1 MSSFV
6 DERRRR
12 KVSFEKTRFDGA
24 LKNINMHD
32 DDDGEEVESV
42 VWVWELE
49 RAHIISLIGE
59 ETNNMILH
67 SSMPPRASSYLLP
80 HLN

>member
-1 MSSFV
+1 LSSFV

-42 VWVWELE
+42 VWV
-49 RAHIISLIGE
+49 
-59 ETNNMILH
+59 
-67 SSMPPRASSYLLP
+67 
-80 HLN
+80 